1 MPSVSPSPLPS
12 EPLLYEVEL
21 SDFAE
26 PDASM
31 LYNMMAS
38 HGQQVDRSDGRI
50 RMKCSTRALRLLLEI
65 HGEGALPCNMVYRK
79 SRSHV
84 TT

>member
-31 LYNMMAS
+31 LFKMLSS
-38 HGQQVDRSDGRI
+38 HGQQVVRADGRL
-50 RMKCSTRALRLLLEI
+50 RMRCSARALRLLLEI
-65 HGEGALPCNMVYRK
+65 HEDGALPCHMVYRK
-79 SRSHV
+79 SRAHV